1 MLRCV
6 LQCELRPL
14 TSLES
19 HKSQGSMSRQ
29 YDNRAGGYSG
39 AQGVEGDFDGPDYG
53 ADYGGQG
60 GGYASNYYN
69 QQPNGIYSHRRTL
82 YMYTYIYM
90 CDCVCLHSLCTFDG
104 FDLHCACLVGGLCAV
119 LCHVSLCHVSLY
131 SPESDPPHKR
141 FVCWAMSCLSFL

>member
-1 MLRCV
+1 
-6 LQCELRPL
+6 
-14 TSLES
+14 
-19 HKSQGSMSRQ
+19 MSRQ

-82 YMYTYIYM
+82 YIYTYIYM
-90 CDCVCLHSLCTFDG
+90 CDCMYLHSLCTFDG
-104 FDLHCACLVGGLCAV
+104 FHLHLRV
-119 LCHVSLCHVSLY
+119 
-131 SPESDPPHKR
+131 
-141 FVCWAMSCLSFL
+141 